1 MPDTRQ
7 YDAGSPGV
15 GNDPL
20 RIDKLVARST
30 SLADNSRLSYEQVVD
45 LMNTAKRLRRR
56 AASALKV
63 VSDLDET
70 AVADGQPQQQRALAL
85 QEAAR
90 NVESV
95 ETQARMLVGRF
106 LGRRGAACRPK
117 GAYPAGGAGGGSGR
131 SERVCGAW
139 RVPEDQAAT
148 PQSRLTNS
156 RACPQL
162 GDSQGA

>member
-1 MPDTRQ
+1 
-7 YDAGSPGV
+7 
-15 GNDPL
+15 
-20 RIDKLVARST
+20 
-30 SLADNSRLSYEQVVD
+30 
-45 LMNTAKRLRRR
+45 MNTAKRLRRR

-106 LGRRGAACRPK
+106 LGEEERL
-117 GAYPAGGAGGGSGR
+117 AG
-131 SERVCGAW
+131 
-139 RVPEDQAAT
+139 
-148 PQSRLTNS
+148 L
-156 RACPQL
+156 RARIRQEVLGEVLDVVNAFVEPGVYQKIKRQL
-162 GDSQGA
+162 LKVG